1 VAHPATALRRE
12 LGVFSAAMLVV
23 GGIIG
28 SGIFFT
34 PSETAQ
40 ALPSAGWVL
49 AVWAFGGVVA
59 FAGALTYAELGALI
73 PEAGGAYVYIREA
86 FGGLPAFLYGW
97 MSLLLIA
104 SGALAAVAMGFA
116 GYVEHFVSIDAVGGR
131 IAVAAIT
138 ISVLALINYFGVKP
152 GAIVQNIM
160 TVAKVAALGALIVAA
175 FVLWNRLA
183 SPLPVPNAPAPRAS
197 LLAGLG
203 AAFVPVLFTIGGWQQ
218 MNMVAGEIRDPE
230 RNIPRAL
237 AVGIAIVVIC
247 YLGANAAYL
256 RALGRDGLAASTAVA
271 ADSASRMLGPAG
283 ATFIAAAAM
292 VSIFGFV
299 NVTILANSRIVYAM
313 SRDGLFFAAAGRV
326 HPRYG
331 SPHVAIAVM
340 ALWSLALLFLSR
352 GDIGV
357 LLSGVVFADWIFSGL
372 GAASVFALRRSMP
385 DSARPYRVPGYP
397 LLPAFFVCAAIAGI
411 VSSFYE
417 SFRMSL
423 LGCAIL
429 VVGVIIYHRRPKRDT
444 VAALVVL
451 LAIPFAASACA
462 ASGDAARGDGGD
474 SVASEAVPPAP
485 YRVVD
490 VSGSGTIVG
499 RVSIASGARLDT
511 TYLASDSAGSFCGP
525 GRTVALLRGQGD
537 HLSDVLVWLADA
549 REGKELPV
557 ERRYE
562 LTNSD
567 CSLEPRVQA
576 AVVGGMLNVR
586 NADRSAHRATFLR
599 GTDTVVSVRETEA
612 GQVVP
617 TEKPLATVGLVAVR
631 SDRYPWSRAW
641 IRVFDHPYFAVTNR
655 DGIFT
660 IDSVP
665 PGDYTLEMWEPR
677 LGMREREVHVSAAG
691 DAKLDIT
698 F

>member
-1 VAHPATALRRE
+1 
-12 LGVFSAAMLVV
+12 MLVV

-40 ALPSAGWVL
+40 ALPTAGWVL
-49 AVWAFGGVVA
+49 AVWAIGGVVA

-116 GYVEHFVSIDAVGGR
+116 GYVEHFVPTSVMGGR

-138 ISVLALINYFGVKP
+138 IALLSLINYFGVKP
-152 GAIVQNIM
+152 GAIVQNVM
-160 TVAKVAALGALIVAA
+160 TVAKVAALGALIVAG

-183 SPLPVPNAPAPRAS
+183 GPPPVPDAPAPRAS
-197 LLAGLG
+197 LIAGLG

-218 MNMVAGEIRDPE
+218 MNMVAGEIRDPG

-237 AVGIAIVVIC
+237 AIGIAIVVIC

-256 RALGRDGLAASTAVA
+256 RALGRDGLAASNAVA
-271 ADSASRMLGPAG
+271 ADAASRMLGPAG
-283 ATFIAAAAM
+283 ATFIAVAAM
-292 VSIFGFV
+292 ISIFGFV

-313 SRDGLFFAAAGRV
+313 SRDGLFLSAAGRV

-331 SPHVAIAVM
+331 SPHIAIAVM

-357 LLSGVVFADWIFSGL
+357 LLSGVVFADWIFFGL
-372 GAASVFALRRSMP
+372 GAASVFVLRRTMP
-385 DSARPYRVPGYP
+385 GVPRPYRVPGYP
-397 LLPAFFVCAAIAGI
+397 LLPAFFVIAAVAGI
-411 VSSFYE
+411 ASSFYE

-429 VVGVIIYHRRPKRDT
+429 LVGVLIYYWRPRRRS
-444 VAALVVL
+444 VAALLALVILPVVT
-451 LAIPFAASACA
+451 SACA
-462 ASGDAARGDGGD
+462 AAGDARSGGIGD
-474 SVASEAVPPAP
+474 SSVAEREVLPP

-490 VSGSGTIVG
+490 VSNSGTIVG
-499 RVSIASGARLDT
+499 RITLESAEPGDT
-511 TYLASDSAGSFCGP
+511 TYTAADSAAAFCGSSRRVP
-525 GRTVALLRGQGD
+525 LVYGRGQNVQ
-537 HLSDVLVWLADA
+537 DVVVWLADA
-549 REGKELPV
+549 RSGKRLPI
-557 ERRYE
+557 ERRYQ

-567 CSLEPRVQA
+567 CTLEPRVQA
-576 AVVGGMLNVR
+576 AVEGGMLNVL
-586 NADRSAHRATFLR
+586 NYDRSAHRTTFLHGR
-599 GTDTVVSVRETEA
+599 DTVASVRETEA

-617 TEKPLATVGLVAVR
+617 TGKPLARHGLVSAR

-665 PGDYTLEMWEPR
+665 PGDYELVMWEPR
-677 LGMREREVHVSAAG
+677 LGTREHDVHVDSAR
-691 DAKLDIT
+691 DSKLDLT